1 MPNYN
6 ASDSSDASLW
16 QGAKT
21 VTTPYTNIATLH
33 NGPTWNG
40 DFGGYFQF
48 DGSNDYADIFE
59 PEYSFSSDNFM
70 MDAWVYMDT
79 LPSSGDEYGI
89 TGWVDATAGC
99 CVLFKNDGGTMK
111 VIFELKGVG
120 SYEPA
125 VPALTAQTWIYCAC
139 GRRNGVYYVNV
150 NGQEIGTSTNTA
162 DVTNHTI
169 DGTQPPWYIGRNFF
183 SSRELDGRIAVARFW
198 EFYSLSM
205 AELTQRY
212 NGEKSRYG
220 L

>member
-1 MPNYN
+1 
-6 ASDSSDASLW
+6 
-16 QGAKT
+16 
-21 VTTPYTNIATLH
+21 
-33 NGPTWNG
+33 
-40 DFGGYFQF
+40 
-48 DGSNDYADIFE
+48 
-59 PEYSFSSDNFM
+59 
-70 MDAWVYMDT
+70 
-79 LPSSGDEYGI
+79 
-89 TGWVDATAGC
+89 
-99 CVLFKNDGGTMK
+99 MK
-111 VIFELKGVG
+111 VIFDLRGVG

-139 GRRNGVYYVNV
+139 GRRNSVYYVNI
-150 NGQEIGTSTNTA
+150 NGQEVGTSTNTS

-169 DGTQPPWYIGRNFF
+169 DGTQPPWYIGRSFF